1 MQAEMAAAGE
11 GDRLDSFV
19 APHNHGAPIPW
30 CSRPWLAQG
39 SSLTSSLTP
48 MDVEQH
54 IPGCSGP
61 IPGCKAHT
69 KVWDAQRGMLNPLP
83 PAATAGWLPAPVPEH
98 LDHYHSTSWH
108 QAGASPSATLPP
120 AAPCSAIT
128 PWGQI
133 GQGAELGGTTLPPLS
148 PTPQS
153 PPGPSCL
160 MPDVS
165 CSLGKLGVCEVT
177 AGISEI
183 FLSQYPLTP
192 LRCCSSSASPEAG
205 MSMGTEGRG
214 ERAEQS
220 WLGSSSSS
228 EGVMGS

>member
-1 MQAEMAAAGE
+1 MLQKPLVSPAASVSPPVEQGQPLQAEMAAAGE

-19 APHNHGAPIPW
+19 APHNHGAPVAW

-83 PAATAGWLPAPVPEH
+83 PAATAGWLPTPVPEH

-120 AAPCSAIT
+120 A
-128 PWGQI
+128 
-133 GQGAELGGTTLPPLS
+133 
-148 PTPQS
+148 
-153 PPGPSCL
+153 PS
-160 MPDVS
+160 S
-165 CSLGKLGVCEVT
+165 CSPLLSHHPVGTDRPGGR
-177 AGISEI
+177 AGGDHAATSVPHTPESPW
-183 FLSQYPLTP
+183 SQLPDARCQVLTG
-192 LRCCSSSASPEAG
+192 EAG
-205 MSMGTEGRG
+205 G
-214 ERAEQS
+214 
-220 WLGSSSSS
+220 L
-228 EGVMGS
+228 